1 MRQQQLVARALWLV
15 ATLTIGAA
23 YAGEGPSPSDK
34 GKPGA
39 EHGKG
44 EHGRPGDAAAAPGK
58 GDPAKGERGK
68 ADEAA
73 AAPGKDEGKDKDKD
87 KGKEEGKAHRGPH
100 AMRELFA
107 EMKAGKLKKGE
118 LKERLGELKE
128 HRDERMK
135 EHREELKTRF
145 GAALGAPAAREELEH
160 HARRMAKLNRA
171 MVLTETEVTKDRDKL
186 KERIQK
192 LIDKENA
199 RHEAA
204 LEKLKAAQPAAAAAA
219 PAAPATP
226 PAPVAIEKGAEK

>member
-73 AAPGKDEGKDKDKD
+73 AAPGKDEGKDKD

-226 PAPVAIEKGAEK
+226 AAPVAIEKGAEK

>member
-1 MRQQQLVARALWLV
+1 MRQQQLVARALWLA

-23 YAGEGPSPSDK
+23 YAGEGPAPSDK
-34 GKPGA
+34 AKPGA
-39 EHGKG
+39 DHGKG
-44 EHGRPGDAAAAPGK
+44 EHGKP
-58 GDPAKGERGK
+58 GDPAKGEPTKGEHGK
-68 ADEAA
+68 PEGAA
-73 AAPGKDEGKDKDKD
+73 NAPGKDEVKDKD
-87 KGKEEGKAHRGPH
+87 KGKDEGKAQRGPH

-107 EMKAGKLKKGE
+107 ELKAGKLKKGE

-128 HRDERMK
+128 HREQRMK

-160 HARRMAKLNRA
+160 HARRMAKLDRA
-171 MVLTETEVTKDRDKL
+171 MVLAETEVTKDRDKL

-204 LEKLKAAQPAAAAAA
+204 LEKLKTAQPAAAAAA
-219 PAAPATP
+219 PAVPATP